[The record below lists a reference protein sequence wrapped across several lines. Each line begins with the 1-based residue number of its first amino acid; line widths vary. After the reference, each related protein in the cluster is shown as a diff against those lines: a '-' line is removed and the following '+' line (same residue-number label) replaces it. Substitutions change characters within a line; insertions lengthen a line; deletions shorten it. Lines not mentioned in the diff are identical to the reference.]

1 MQHDTVID
9 QVIEVENRRFKA
21 LSSNDMDVIRDTL
34 ADDLR
39 YVHANGVE
47 EDKAEFLRKL
57 ISGERRYLSFVPD
70 KRTARHENGLTFIFG
85 EADME
90 VEKKDG
96 VVRNRLIYTAIY
108 RGAESAQLVA
118 WQATRSGQ

>member
-1 MQHDTVID
+1 MQHDTIID

-21 LSSNDMDVIRDTL
+21 LSSSDMDVIRDTL

-57 ISGERRYLSFVPD
+57 ISGERRYLSFVPV

-96 VVRNRLIYTAIY
+96 VVRNRLIYTAVY
-108 RGAESAQLVA
+108 RGGESAQLVA
-118 WQATRSGQ
+118 WQATKSVV